1 MLMRE
6 YPSVPRSLNV
16 TVLRASAVMDERSTA
31 MNDLLWRVVLADRE
45 RELAWADK
53 NAWKF
58 AELRELQRARKHR
71 VVVAEALRALAARLA
86 PVDAESAMER
96 TPLAVEH

>member
-1 MLMRE
+1 M
-6 YPSVPRSLNV
+6 
-16 TVLRASAVMDERSTA
+16 AMD
-31 MNDLLWRVVLADRE
+31 DILWRVVLADRE

-58 AELRELQRARKHR
+58 AELREPQRAKKHR

-86 PVDAESAMER
+86 PADAESVVER
-96 TPLAVEH
+96 SPLAVEH